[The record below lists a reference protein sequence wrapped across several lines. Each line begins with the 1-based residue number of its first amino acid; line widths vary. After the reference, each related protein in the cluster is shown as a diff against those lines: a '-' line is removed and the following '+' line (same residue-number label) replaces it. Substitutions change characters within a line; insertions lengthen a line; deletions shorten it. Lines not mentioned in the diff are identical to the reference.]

1 MRREFLFRAVPRLSP
16 CNPPPWGT
24 LVAVDLADGSIRWE
38 VPLGQM
44 PEMEGVPGSEKWGSV
59 NLGGSMV
66 TAGGLIFIGAS
77 RDNYIRAFDVE
88 TGKELWKGSLP

>member
-1 MRREFLFRAVPRLSP
+1 MMRREFLFRAIPALAP

-24 LVAVDLADGSIRWE
+24 LLAVDLADGSIKWE

-44 PEMEGVPGSEKWGSV
+44 PEMAGVPGSDRWGSL

-66 TAGGLIFIGAS
+66 TAGGLDLHRRGTGQLHS
-77 RDNYIRAFDVE
+77 RLRC
-88 TGKELWKGSLP
+88 